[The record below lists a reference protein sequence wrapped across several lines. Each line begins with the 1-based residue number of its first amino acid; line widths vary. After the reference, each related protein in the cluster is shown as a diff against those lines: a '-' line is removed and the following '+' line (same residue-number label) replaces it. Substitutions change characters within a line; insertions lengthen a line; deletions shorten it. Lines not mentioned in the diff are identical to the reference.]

1 MKRPFLSLA
10 LIAAV
15 AASNAQL
22 VWDHGPATGSHGGF
36 WSNSTAGQNF
46 ADLVSFASATT
57 VLRYR
62 HFTLFDPSTYG
73 TMTVKL
79 LDDNAGAPGNFLST
93 QSVPVFAYGF
103 AGNFGGNDVFWADLN
118 LTTALNLSANTNYWI
133 GASGNGFEAGQ
144 LSVLTPQDGQMAQ
157 FTETTFSHHAG
168 IGDQTFQLYADAI
181 PEPTTLALLGIGAVA
196 MLRRRKN

>member
-1 MKRPFLSLA
+1 MNRLFSSLA
-10 LIAAV
+10 LLSAV
-15 AASNAQL
+15 AASHAQL
-22 VWDHGPATGSHGGF
+22 VWDQGPATGTQGGF

-57 VLRYR
+57 ILRYR
-62 HFTLFDPSTYG
+62 TFTLFDPSTYG

-93 QSVPVFAYGF
+93 QSVPVFAFGF
-103 AGNFGGNDVFWADLN
+103 AGNFSNNDVYWIDLN
-118 LTTALNLSANTNYWI
+118 LTTALNLNANTNYWI
-133 GASGNGFEAGQ
+133 GASGDGFEAGQ

-157 FTETTFSHHAG
+157 FSGSTFSHHAG

-181 PEPTTLALLGIGAVA
+181 PEPTTLALLSVGAVA
-196 MLRRRKN
+196 MLRRRKK